1 MPADPTTR
9 PFGVIE
15 GFYGDPWSLAE
26 RLACIDA
33 LASWGA
39 NTYVWAPKS
48 EPRHRDSWDEA
59 FTAAEIECFA
69 AMAARDGRVRVSV
82 GLTPGD
88 GATVD
93 LVVRKLAPALA
104 VTDGA
109 VTLCFDD
116 LPALEAAD
124 HHRDIANGVAAA
136 TGRDVWLVPTHYAGT
151 VGSPYL
157 GRLHDGLD
165 AAVTVMW
172 TGQHVVT
179 PAITAADVAARTAVC
194 GGRAPL
200 VWDNV
205 PVNDAMMSGHLHI
218 SPFVGR
224 EPAAAGAS
232 AGWLL
237 NPMLSMRASLPTIRS
252 ACAWWHGEDALAA
265 WREEADAQGLMLLA
279 QATAYPGDMHWPGDE
294 PSTQWLESVAGMDD
308 TGDPDLDPWVESA
321 RRGAV
326 VALAARSVVAMYRAE
341 TGWAVRAVQ
350 GFGMV
355 GLRDWLQ
362 LGARTLGAGPR
373 SRPVFTQTADGRFAM
388 EAASLEL
395 TESIPERE
403 VRAAL
408 SAMSRAEDD
417 RA

>member
-1 MPADPTTR
+1 MPVDPTTR

-48 EPRHRDSWDEA
+48 EPRHRDAWDEA
-59 FTAAEIECFA
+59 FTAAEIEGFA
-69 AMAARDGRVRVSV
+69 AMAARDGRVQVSV

-93 LVVRKLAPALA
+93 AVVRKLAPALA

-109 VTLCFDD
+109 VTICFDD
-116 LPALEAAD
+116 LPALAAAD
-124 HHRDIANGVAAA
+124 HHRGISNGVAAA
-136 TGRDVWLVPTHYAGT
+136 TGRPVWLVPTHYAGT

-157 GRLHDGLD
+157 DRLHDGLD
-165 AAVTVMW
+165 PAVTVMW
-172 TGQHVVT
+172 TGRHVVT
-179 PAITAADVAARTAVC
+179 PAITASDVVARTTAC

-218 SPFVGR
+218 GPFVGR
-224 EPAAAGAS
+224 DTAAAGAS

-252 ACAWWHGEDALAA
+252 ACAWWNGGDPMAA
-265 WREEADAQGLMLLA
+265 WGDEVDAQGLRLLA
-279 QATAYPGDMHWPGDE
+279 QATAYPGDVHWPGDE
-294 PSTQWLESVAGMDD
+294 PSTQWLEAVAAMPDTDD
-308 TGDPDLDPWVESA
+308 TDLDPWVDAA
-321 RRGAV
+321 RRGARI
-326 VALAARSVVAMYRAE
+326 ALAARSVRAALG
-341 TGWAVRAVQ
+341 TGDRRNVRAVE
-350 GFGMV
+350 
-355 GLRDWLQ
+355 GLGLLAVRDWLQ
-362 LGARTLGAGPR
+362 LQARTLGAGPR
-373 SRPVFTQTADGRFAM
+373 TRPVFTQDADGRFAM
-388 EAASLEL
+388 EHATVEF

-408 SAMSRAEDD
+408 AVMSRAEDH
-417 RA
+417 RP

>member
-1 MPADPTTR
+1 M
-9 PFGVIE
+9 IE

-26 RLACIDA
+26 RLSCIDA

-48 EPRHRDSWDEA
+48 EPRHRDEWA
-59 FTAAEIECFA
+59 APFTSAEIEGFA
-69 AMAARDGRVRVSV
+69 EMARRDRRVQVSV

-88 GATVD
+88 GATVPD
-93 LVVRKLAPALA
+93 VVDKLSPALA
-104 VTDGA
+104 VTDGP
-109 VTLCFDD
+109 VTVCFDD

-124 HHRDIANGVAAA
+124 HHRELVNGVVAA
-136 TGRDVWLVPTHYAGT
+136 TKRPVWLVPTHYAGT

-157 GRLHDGLD
+157 ERLHDGLVP
-165 AAVTVMW
+165 AVSVMW
-172 TGQHVVT
+172 TGRHVVT
-179 PAITAADVAARTAVC
+179 PTVTARDIAARTAVC
-194 GGRAPL
+194 GGRPPL

-218 SPFVGR
+218 GPFVGR
-224 EPAAAGAS
+224 DPGAAGAS

-237 NPMLSMRASLPTIRS
+237 NPMMSMRASLPTIRS
-252 ACAWWHGEDALAA
+252 ACAWWRGEDALAA
-265 WREEADAQGLMLLA
+265 WHEEAVAQDLLLLA
-279 QATAYPGDMHWPGDE
+279 QATAYPGDMHWPGDQ
-294 PSTQWLESVAGMDD
+294 PSTEWLESVAGMAD
-308 TGDPDLDPWVESA
+308 TDDPDLDPWVVAA

-326 VALAARSVVAMYRAE
+326 VALAARNVVAMHRAE
-341 TGWAVRAVQ
+341 TGSAVRAVQ
-350 GFGMV
+350 GLGMV

-362 LGARTLGAGPR
+362 LQARTLGAGPR
-373 SRPVFTQTADGRFAM
+373 TRPVFTQTADGRFAM

-408 SAMSRAEDD
+408 AAMERAEDD
-417 RA
+417 RP

>member
-1 MPADPTTR
+1 MPIDPAPR

-15 GFYGDPWSLAE
+15 GFYGDPWTLAE
-26 RLACIDA
+26 RLGCIDA

-48 EPRHRDSWDEA
+48 EPRHRDAWDEP
-59 FTAAEIECFA
+59 FTTGEIDGFA
-69 AMAARDGRVRVSV
+69 AMAARDARVQVSV

-88 GATVD
+88 GATVAA
-93 LVVRKLAPALA
+93 VVDKLAPALA

-109 VTLCFDD
+109 VTVCFDD
-116 LPALEAAD
+116 LPALAAAD
-124 HHRDIANGVAAA
+124 HHRGIANGVAAA
-136 TGRDVWLVPTHYAGT
+136 TGRAVWLVPTHYAGT

-157 GRLHDGLD
+157 ERLHEGLD
-165 AAVTVMW
+165 PAVTVMW

-179 PAITAADVAARTAVC
+179 PTITAADMAARTAVC
-194 GGRAPL
+194 GGRTPL

-218 SPFVGR
+218 GPFVGR
-224 EPAAAGAS
+224 DPAAAGAS

-252 ACAWWHGEDALAA
+252 ACAWWHGDDALAA
-265 WREEADAQGLMLLA
+265 WREEVDAQGLLLLA
-279 QATAYPGDMHWPGDE
+279 QVTAYPGDAHWPGDE
-294 PSTQWLESVAGMDD
+294 PSTEWLESVAAMQD
-308 TGDPDLDPWVESA
+308 TEDTDLDPWVDAA

-326 VALAARSVVAMYRAE
+326 VALAARSVAGMYGSE
-341 TGWAVRAVQ
+341 TGRVVRAVQ
-350 GFGMV
+350 GIGMI

-362 LGARTLGAGPR
+362 LPARTLGAGPR
-373 SRPVFTQTADGRFAM
+373 TRPVFTQTADGRFAM
-388 EAASLEL
+388 EAQSMVM

-408 SAMSRAEDD
+408 AAMSRAGDE
-417 RA
+417 R